1 MAKNDVIIRTIS
13 EGTQRWTEQLK
24 ACGQSIIDNAE
35 RLADIG
41 KYQTELKV
49 IISIS
54 GHKTPVITAD
64 TEWIPERWIDDH
76 NIEKELRQTSEM
88 PESMKTINIP
98 VKIDAKAV
106 SEATRDRLQEALTS
120 CRNSSRQRNR

>member
-1 MAKNDVIIRTIS
+1 MKKGTEVNG
-13 EGTQRWTEQLK
+13 GTQRWTEQLK

-35 RLADIG
+35 KLADIG
-41 KYQTELKV
+41 EYQTELKV

-54 GHKTPVITAD
+54 GHNMPVIAAN
-64 TEWIPERWIDDH
+64 TEWIPERWVDDH
-76 NIEKELRQTSEM
+76 NIEKELRQNSEM
-88 PESMKTINIP
+88 PESVKTINIP
-98 VKIDAKAV
+98 VEIDAKAV

>member
-1 MAKNDVIIRTIS
+1 MKIEPVETNG
-13 EGTQRWTEQLK
+13 GTQRWTEQLK

-35 RLADIG
+35 KLADIG

-54 GHKTPVITAD
+54 GHNMPVIAAN
-64 TEWIPERWIDDH
+64 TEWIPERWVDDH
-76 NIEKELRQTSEM
+76 NIEKELRQIGEM
-88 PESMKTINIP
+88 PESVKAINIP
-98 VKIDAKAV
+98 VEIDAKAV

>member
-1 MAKNDVIIRTIS
+1 MKIKLVETNG
-13 EGTQRWTEQLK
+13 GTQRWTEQLK

-35 RLADIG
+35 KLADIG

-54 GHKTPVITAD
+54 SHNMPVIAAAN
-64 TEWIPERWIDDH
+64 TEWIPERWVDDH
-76 NIEKELRQTSEM
+76 NIEKELQQINEM

-98 VKIDAKAV
+98 VGIDAKAV